1 MIKNIK
7 LVSFR
12 CFDGANFNF
21 SDNINFFYGVNG
33 SGKTSLLESIFLCGN
48 AKSFKTSKSDSLIKA
63 GCDLFNIEATLS
75 GSNKVISIAKSSKNR
90 IKVKLNN
97 SIASA
102 KQLMECLPIIS
113 VDSKMFF
120 LATNSPEYRR
130 KVLDKTLFLLS
141 KDYQFNW
148 FSYHKSLRQRNAC
161 LRDGSF
167 QQAKSHNPLITKY
180 GELLNNIR
188 SMFIENLHTTF
199 RSLVKINY
207 ESPFFSLLNE
217 LDIKLFSGY
226 ESSNNVFNL
235 DQCFDDDCSR
245 RTTTKGPHKADIV
258 LSLDG
263 VAVSEIFSRG
273 EEKIF
278 SIVFGLALAKTL
290 IENDQPCITLIDDI
304 SSEIDNK
311 RLTNLIR
318 IIELFD
324 GQLFFSNI
332 SDVFNSTIEHDNLI
346 KKFHMEQFN

>member
-7 LVSFR
+7 LSSFR
-12 CFDGANFNF
+12 CFDGANFHF
-21 SDNINFFYGVNG
+21 SDSINFFYGVNG

-63 GCDLFNIEATLS
+63 GCDLFKVEATLS
-75 GSNKVISIAKSSKNR
+75 SSNKVISIAKSEKNR
-90 IKVKLNN
+90 IKAKLNN
-97 SIASA
+97 SMVSA

-148 FSYHKSLRQRNAC
+148 FSYYKSLRQRNAC

-167 QQAKSHNPLITKY
+167 QQAKSHNPLIIEY
-180 GELLNNIR
+180 GERVNNIR
-188 SMFIENLHTTF
+188 SMFVENVRTAF

-207 ESPFFSLLNE
+207 ESPFFGSLNE

-226 ESSNNVFNL
+226 KSSNVGFNL
-235 DQCFDDDCSR
+235 DQYFDDDCSR
-245 RTTTKGPHKADIV
+245 RTTTKGPHKADIA
-258 LSLDG
+258 LSLGG
-263 VAVSEIFSRG
+263 VDISEIFSRG

-311 RLTNLIR
+311 RLINLIR

-332 SDVFNSTIEHDNLI
+332 SDVFNSTIEHNNLI